1 MLSWL
6 FFFAWHRRYLFLA
19 DVFFVF
25 GSNICTSC
33 ISYFGPRGRET
44 IFDIAQA
51 DWFSFI
57 SISVLCS
64 QVEIESWAV
73 LQFQCLFHFFWS
85 PAGISC
91 FSVIHV
97 LSLLAIANRP
107 NFHTTDEQKPKTRTN
122 LILVLVLYW
131 IACFIIFFLECHG
144 KQFHKVSTMTFCK
157 LSDFSNFLQ
166 SYRTLIS

>member
-1 MLSWL
+1 MRVETALPYYLPNSKFSRKFHL
-6 FFFAWHRRYLFLA
+6 NSCTLTTSSSAKLTFFFAWHRRYLFLA

-73 LQFQCLFHFFWS
+73 LQFQCLFHFFLE
-85 PAGISC
+85 SC
-91 FSVIHV
+91 RDQLL
-97 LSLLAIANRP
+97 LSYSRVVVVS
-107 NFHTTDEQKPKTRTN
+107 HCEQAKFPHDWWTETKN
-122 LILVLVLYW
+122 
-131 IACFIIFFLECHG
+131 
-144 KQFHKVSTMTFCK
+144 
-157 LSDFSNFLQ
+157 
-166 SYRTLIS
+166 